1 MVVIQNIINDA
12 SVDEE
17 KLKFTC
23 QQFMQE
29 FNVGDSELVVRLVS
43 PVEIQVLNKEYRSK
57 NQVTNVLSF
66 SSDIPL
72 EIGESILGDVVI
84 CMDVVREEAV
94 IGGKAFSDHLNHMA
108 IHGILHLLGYDHDD
122 LPSAN
127 KMEGIEIEFL
137 KKIGILERANILSEK
152 MTFKEKANMFYRL
165 KRLLDYRE
173 MGGLFKVL
181 FAQKKG
187 RKFSLGF

>member
-1 MVVIQNIINDA
+1 MVIIQNIINDVT
-12 SVDEE
+12 VDEE
-17 KLKFTC
+17 KLKLTC

-29 FNVGDSELVVRLVS
+29 FDVGDSELVVRLVS

-84 CMDVVREEAV
+84 CVDVVREEAV
-94 IGGKAFSDHLNHMA
+94 LGSKAFSDHLSHMA
-108 IHGILHLLGYDHDD
+108 IHGILHLLGYDHAD

-137 KKIGILERANILSEK
+137 KKIGVN
-152 MTFKEKANMFYRL
+152 NPY
-165 KRLLDYRE
+165 
-173 MGGLFKVL
+173 
-181 FAQKKG
+181 Q
-187 RKFSLGF
+187 

>member
-12 SVDEE
+12 TLDEE
-17 KLKFTC
+17 ELKLTC
-23 QQFMQE
+23 QQFLQE
-29 FNVGDSELVVRLVS
+29 FDVGDSELVVRLVS

-84 CMDVVREEAV
+84 CVDVVREEAV
-94 IGGKAFSDHLNHMA
+94 LGSKAFSNHLSHMA
-108 IHGILHLLGYDHDD
+108 IHGILHLLGYDHAD

-137 KKIGILERANILSEK
+137 KKIGVN
-152 MTFKEKANMFYRL
+152 NPY
-165 KRLLDYRE
+165 
-173 MGGLFKVL
+173 
-181 FAQKKG
+181 Q
-187 RKFSLGF
+187 

>member
-12 SVDEE
+12 TVDEE
-17 KLKFTC
+17 KLKLTC

-29 FNVGDSELVVRLVS
+29 FDVGDSELVVRLVS

-72 EIGESILGDVVI
+72 EIGETILGDVVI
-84 CMDVVREEAV
+84 CVDVVREEAV
-94 IGGKAFSDHLNHMA
+94 LAGKDFSDHLSHMA

-122 LPSAN
+122 LESAN

-137 KKIGILERANILSEK
+137 NKIGVKNP
-152 MTFKEKANMFYRL
+152 Y
-165 KRLLDYRE
+165 
-173 MGGLFKVL
+173 
-181 FAQKKG
+181 Q
-187 RKFSLGF
+187 

>member
-1 MVVIQNIINDA
+1 MVVIQNIINDET
-12 SVDEE
+12 VDEE
-17 KLKFTC
+17 KLKLTC

-29 FNVGDSELVVRLVS
+29 FDVGDSELVVRLVS

-72 EIGESILGDVVI
+72 EIGETILGDVVI
-84 CMDVVREEAV
+84 CLDVVREEAV
-94 IGGKAFSDHLNHMA
+94 LASKAFSDHLSHMV

-137 KKIGILERANILSEK
+137 NKIGVKNP
-152 MTFKEKANMFYRL
+152 Y
-165 KRLLDYRE
+165 
-173 MGGLFKVL
+173 
-181 FAQKKG
+181 Q
-187 RKFSLGF
+187 

>member
-1 MVVIQNIINDA
+1 MVVIQNIINDVT
-12 SVDEE
+12 VDEE
-17 KLKFTC
+17 KLKLTC

-29 FNVGDSELVVRLVS
+29 FDVDDSELVVRLVS

-72 EIGESILGDVVI
+72 EIGETILGDVVI
-84 CMDVVREEAV
+84 CVDVVREEAV
-94 IGGKAFSDHLNHMA
+94 LGGKSFSDHLNHMA

-122 LPSAN
+122 LESAN

-137 KKIGILERANILSEK
+137 KKIGVN
-152 MTFKEKANMFYRL
+152 NPY
-165 KRLLDYRE
+165 
-173 MGGLFKVL
+173 
-181 FAQKKG
+181 Q
-187 RKFSLGF
+187 

>member
-12 SVDEE
+12 TVDEE
-17 KLKFTC
+17 KLKLTC

-29 FNVGDSELVVRLVS
+29 FDVGDSELVVRLVS

-84 CMDVVREEAV
+84 CVDVVREEAV
-94 IGGKAFSDHLNHMA
+94 LAGKAFSDHLSHMA

-137 KKIGILERANILSEK
+137 NKIGVKNP
-152 MTFKEKANMFYRL
+152 Y
-165 KRLLDYRE
+165 
-173 MGGLFKVL
+173 
-181 FAQKKG
+181 Q
-187 RKFSLGF
+187 

>member
-12 SVDEE
+12 TVDEE
-17 KLKFTC
+17 NLKLTC
-23 QQFMQE
+23 QQFIQE
-29 FNVGDSELVVRLVS
+29 FDVGDSELVVRLVS

-66 SSDIPL
+66 SSDIPK

-84 CMDVVREEAV
+84 CVDVVREESV
-94 IGGKAFSDHLNHMA
+94 LGGKAFSDHLSHMA

-122 LPSAN
+122 LDSAN

-137 KKIGILERANILSEK
+137 KKIGVN
-152 MTFKEKANMFYRL
+152 NPY
-165 KRLLDYRE
+165 
-173 MGGLFKVL
+173 
-181 FAQKKG
+181 Q
-187 RKFSLGF
+187 

>member
-12 SVDEE
+12 TIDEE
-17 KLKFTC
+17 KLKLTC
-23 QQFMQE
+23 QQFMKE
-29 FNVGDSELVVRLVS
+29 FDVGGSELVVRLVS
-43 PVEIQVLNKEYRSK
+43 PMEIQVLNKEYRSK

-84 CMDVVREEAV
+84 CVDVVREEAV
-94 IGGKAFSDHLNHMA
+94 LGSKAFSDHLSHMA
-108 IHGILHLLGYDHDD
+108 IHGILHLLGHDHAD

-137 KKIGILERANILSEK
+137 KKIGVN
-152 MTFKEKANMFYRL
+152 NPY
-165 KRLLDYRE
+165 
-173 MGGLFKVL
+173 
-181 FAQKKG
+181 Q
-187 RKFSLGF
+187 

>member
-12 SVDEE
+12 TVDEE
-17 KLKFTC
+17 KLKLTC

-29 FNVGDSELVVRLVS
+29 FDVGDSELVVRLVS
-43 PVEIQVLNKEYRSK
+43 PVEMQVLNKEYRSK

-66 SSDIPL
+66 LSDIPM
-72 EIGESILGDVVI
+72 EIGETILGDVVI
-84 CMDVVREEAV
+84 CVDVVREEAV
-94 IGGKAFSDHLNHMA
+94 LGGKVFSDHLSHMA

-137 KKIGILERANILSEK
+137 NKIGVKNP
-152 MTFKEKANMFYRL
+152 Y
-165 KRLLDYRE
+165 
-173 MGGLFKVL
+173 
-181 FAQKKG
+181 Q
-187 RKFSLGF
+187 

>member
-12 SVDEE
+12 TVDEE
-17 KLKFTC
+17 KLKLTC

-29 FNVGDSELVVRLVS
+29 FDVGDSELVVRLVS
-43 PVEIQVLNKEYRSK
+43 PIEIQTLNKEYRSK

-84 CMDVVREEAV
+84 CVDVVREEAV
-94 IGGKAFSDHLNHMA
+94 LGDKTFSDHLNHMA
-108 IHGILHLLGYDHDD
+108 IHGILHLLGYDHED
-122 LPSAN
+122 LTSAN

-137 KKIGILERANILSEK
+137 KKIGVN
-152 MTFKEKANMFYRL
+152 NPY
-165 KRLLDYRE
+165 
-173 MGGLFKVL
+173 
-181 FAQKKG
+181 Q
-187 RKFSLGF
+187 

>member
-12 SVDEE
+12 TVDEE
-17 KLKFTC
+17 KLKLTC

-72 EIGESILGDVVI
+72 EIGETILGDVVI
-84 CMDVVREEAV
+84 WVDVVREEAV
-94 IGGKAFSDHLNHMA
+94 LGGKAFSDHLNHMA
-108 IHGILHLLGYDHDD
+108 IHGILHLLSYDHND
-122 LPSAN
+122 LESAN

-137 KKIGILERANILSEK
+137 KKIGVN
-152 MTFKEKANMFYRL
+152 NPY
-165 KRLLDYRE
+165 
-173 MGGLFKVL
+173 
-181 FAQKKG
+181 Q
-187 RKFSLGF
+187 

>member
-1 MVVIQNIINDA
+1 MVIIQNIINDA
-12 SVDEE
+12 TVDEE
-17 KLKFTC
+17 KLKLTC

-29 FNVGDSELVVRLVS
+29 FDVGDSELVVRLVS

-84 CMDVVREEAV
+84 CVDVVREEAV
-94 IGGKAFSDHLNHMA
+94 LGSKAFSDHLSHMA

-137 KKIGILERANILSEK
+137 KKIGVN
-152 MTFKEKANMFYRL
+152 NPY
-165 KRLLDYRE
+165 
-173 MGGLFKVL
+173 
-181 FAQKKG
+181 Q
-187 RKFSLGF
+187 

>member
-29 FNVGDSELVVRLVS
+29 FDVGDSELVVRLVS

-94 IGGKAFSDHLNHMA
+94 IGGKVFSDHLSHMA

-137 KKIGILERANILSEK
+137 KKIGVN
-152 MTFKEKANMFYRL
+152 NPY
-165 KRLLDYRE
+165 
-173 MGGLFKVL
+173 
-181 FAQKKG
+181 Q
-187 RKFSLGF
+187 

>member
-12 SVDEE
+12 TVDEE
-17 KLKFTC
+17 KLKLIC

-29 FNVGDSELVVRLVS
+29 FDVGDSELVVRLVS
-43 PVEIQVLNKEYRSK
+43 PIEIQVLNKEYRSK

-72 EIGESILGDVVI
+72 EIGENIIGDVVI

-94 IGGKAFSDHLNHMA
+94 LGGKVFSDHLSHIA
-108 IHGILHLLGYDHDD
+108 IHGILHLLGYDHAD

-137 KKIGILERANILSEK
+137 KKIGVN
-152 MTFKEKANMFYRL
+152 NPY
-165 KRLLDYRE
+165 
-173 MGGLFKVL
+173 
-181 FAQKKG
+181 Q
-187 RKFSLGF
+187 

>member
-12 SVDEE
+12 TVDEE
-17 KLKFTC
+17 KLKLTC

-29 FNVGDSELVVRLVS
+29 FDVGNSELVVRLVS

-72 EIGESILGDVVI
+72 EIGETILGDVVI
-84 CMDVVREEAV
+84 CVDVVREEAV
-94 IGGKAFSDHLNHMA
+94 LGAKAFSDHLIHMA
-108 IHGILHLLGYDHDD
+108 IHGILHLLDYDHDD
-122 LPSAN
+122 LASAN

-137 KKIGILERANILSEK
+137 KKIGVN
-152 MTFKEKANMFYRL
+152 NPY
-165 KRLLDYRE
+165 
-173 MGGLFKVL
+173 
-181 FAQKKG
+181 Q
-187 RKFSLGF
+187 

>member
-12 SVDEE
+12 TVDEE
-17 KLKFTC
+17 KLKLTC

-29 FNVGDSELVVRLVS
+29 FDVGDSELVVRLVS

-72 EIGESILGDVVI
+72 EIGETILGDVVI
-84 CMDVVREEAV
+84 CVDVVREEAV
-94 IGGKAFSDHLNHMA
+94 GGKAFSDHLNHMA

-122 LPSAN
+122 LESAN

-137 KKIGILERANILSEK
+137 KKIGVN
-152 MTFKEKANMFYRL
+152 NPY
-165 KRLLDYRE
+165 
-173 MGGLFKVL
+173 
-181 FAQKKG
+181 Q
-187 RKFSLGF
+187 

>member
-1 MVVIQNIINDA
+1 MIVIQNIINDET
-12 SVDEE
+12 VDEE
-17 KLKFTC
+17 KLKLTC

-29 FNVGDSELVVRLVS
+29 FDVGDSELVVRLVS

-66 SSDIPL
+66 SSDISL
-72 EIGESILGDVVI
+72 EIGETILGDVVI
-84 CMDVVREEAV
+84 CVDVVREEAV
-94 IGGKAFSDHLNHMA
+94 LAGKAFSDHLSHMA

-137 KKIGILERANILSEK
+137 NKIGVKNP
-152 MTFKEKANMFYRL
+152 Y
-165 KRLLDYRE
+165 
-173 MGGLFKVL
+173 
-181 FAQKKG
+181 Q
-187 RKFSLGF
+187 

>member
-1 MVVIQNIINDA
+1 MIVIQNIINDET
-12 SVDEE
+12 VDEE
-17 KLKFTC
+17 KLKLTC

-29 FNVGDSELVVRLVS
+29 FDVGDSELVVRLVS

-72 EIGESILGDVVI
+72 EIGETILGDVVI
-84 CMDVVREEAV
+84 CVDVVREEAV
-94 IGGKAFSDHLNHMA
+94 LAGKAFSDHLSHMA

-137 KKIGILERANILSEK
+137 NKIGVN
-152 MTFKEKANMFYRL
+152 NPY
-165 KRLLDYRE
+165 
-173 MGGLFKVL
+173 
-181 FAQKKG
+181 Q
-187 RKFSLGF
+187 